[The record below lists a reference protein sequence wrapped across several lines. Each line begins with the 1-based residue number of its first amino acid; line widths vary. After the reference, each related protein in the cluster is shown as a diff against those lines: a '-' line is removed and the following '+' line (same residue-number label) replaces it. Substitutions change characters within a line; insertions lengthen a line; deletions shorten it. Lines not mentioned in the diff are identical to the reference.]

1 MNRFSSHGV
10 ALVLLAVIFVSLNL
24 FATVSFR
31 AARLDLTQHSLFTL
45 SEGTHSV
52 LSRLDEP
59 VTLKFYYSQ
68 KLASE
73 QPGLRVYAERVRDML
88 EEMATAANGKLQLQ
102 VIDPE
107 PFSELEDQAVAQ
119 GLVARPIEA
128 GEIIYFGLVGTN
140 MVDRV
145 EVIPFF
151 ADERQQYLE
160 YDLARMVHNLSLPE
174 KPVLGIISNLPLD
187 TGAGGILAAMRG
199 QSQPFLIYAELTD
212 RFEVT
217 FVEAGTVKIPNNI
230 DVLLLAHPR
239 PLTDVQAYAIDQFV
253 MRGGRVL
260 AFLDP
265 QSEVSLT
272 AGPNGEPLRGYTE
285 QSSLPRLLSSW
296 GVALDTELIV
306 ADRKRAQRVAAG
318 RDARRALT
326 DYILWMG
333 LTAEEMNADDLI
345 TANIDRLNLGTVGA
359 LYATPDATTTLT
371 PLVSS
376 SDDASLMTRDY
387 VLSAPTPD
395 NLLRQFEPGAAPYV
409 ISARLSGPVNT
420 AFPDGPTGKNDKGV
434 SAKAEAHLAQNG
446 AANIVVFADS
456 DFFDDR
462 FWVSE
467 QNYLGQRF
475 GVPIADNG
483 KFLLN
488 AVENMMGSNDLISLR
503 GRERVARPFTRVLG
517 LRKAAE
523 QEYLQEEETLLARIE
538 TAQSELNKLE
548 QGGAGLAD
556 ANAAAKQYRS
566 ELVAARK
573 ALRRVQGDLRRDIDR
588 LEANVTWANIITIPV
603 LVGVAALVLAVRQRR
618 RRLATQKA
626 GGLLVETASGSEK
639 GAA

>member
-1 MNRFSSHGV
+1 MMRISPH
-10 ALVLLAVIFVSLNL
+10 ALGLILLAIIFVTINL
-24 FATVSFR
+24 FANVSFR
-31 AARLDLTQHSLFTL
+31 AARLDLTQNNLFTL
-45 SEGTHSV
+45 SDGTRNI
-52 LSRLDEP
+52 LGQLDEP

-68 KLASE
+68 ELAAE
-73 QPGLRVYAERVRDML
+73 QPGLRLYANRVRDML
-88 EEMATAANGKLQLQ
+88 EEMTAAANGKIQLDI
-102 VIDPE
+102 IDPE
-107 PFSELEDQAVAQ
+107 PFSETEDQAVAQ
-119 GLVARPIEA
+119 GLVAQPVDA
-128 GEIIYFGLVGTN
+128 GEIVYFGLVGTN

-160 YDLARMVHNLSLPE
+160 YDLARLVHNLSLPE

-212 RFEVT
+212 RFN
-217 FVEAGTVKIPNNI
+217 VEFIPPDSVKLPNNI

-239 PLTDVQAYAIDQFV
+239 PLNDMQAYAVDQFI

-272 AGPNGEPLRGYTE
+272 AGPNGEPLKGYTE
-285 QSSLPRLLSSW
+285 QSSLPKLLGQW
-296 GVALDTELIV
+296 GVQLDNNLIV

-333 LTAEEMNADDLI
+333 LTSEEMNGDDLI
-345 TANIDRLNLGTVGA
+345 TANIDHLNIGTVGA
-359 LYATPDATTTLT
+359 LFATDNATTNFT

-376 SDDASLMTRDY
+376 SDDANLMTRDY
-387 VLSAPTPD
+387 VLTAPSPD
-395 NLLRQFEPGAAPYV
+395 KLLRRFEPGDAPYV
-409 ISARLSGPVNT
+409 ISARLSGLVTT
-420 AFPDGPTGKNDKGV
+420 AFPDGPPAGENQKGQ
-434 SAKAEAHLAQNG
+434 SAKLADHKTENV

-462 FWVSE
+462 FWVTE

-503 GRERVARPFTRVLG
+503 GRERVARPFTRVQA

-523 QEYLQEEETLLARIE
+523 QNYLEEEENLLARIE
-538 TAQSELNKLE
+538 AAQGELNKLE

-556 ANAAAKQYRS
+556 AEVASKKYRA
-566 ELVAARK
+566 ELLQARK
-573 ALRRVQGDLRRDIDR
+573 ALRRVQGDLRRDIDQ
-588 LEANVTWANIITIPV
+588 LEARVTWLNIIVMPV
-603 LVGVAALVLAVRQRR
+603 LIGLAALMLAVRQRR

-626 GGLLVETASGSEK
+626 GGLLVETKIADEVN
-639 GAA
+639 

>member
-1 MNRFSSHGV
+1 M
-10 ALVLLAVIFVSLNL
+10 
-24 FATVSFR
+24 
-31 AARLDLTQHSLFTL
+31 
-45 SEGTHSV
+45 
-52 LSRLDEP
+52 
-59 VTLKFYYSQ
+59 
-68 KLASE
+68 
-73 QPGLRVYAERVRDML
+73 
-88 EEMATAANGKLQLQ
+88 
-102 VIDPE
+102 
-107 PFSELEDQAVAQ
+107 
-119 GLVARPIEA
+119 
-128 GEIIYFGLVGTN
+128 
-140 MVDRV
+140 
-145 EVIPFF
+145 
-151 ADERQQYLE
+151 
-160 YDLARMVHNLSLPE
+160 
-174 KPVLGIISNLPLD
+174 
-187 TGAGGILAAMRG
+187 
-199 QSQPFLIYAELTD
+199 
-212 RFEVT
+212 
-217 FVEAGTVKIPNNI
+217 
-230 DVLLLAHPR
+230 
-239 PLTDVQAYAIDQFV
+239 
-253 MRGGRVL
+253 
-260 AFLDP
+260 
-265 QSEVSLT
+265 
-272 AGPNGEPLRGYTE
+272 
-285 QSSLPRLLSSW
+285 
-296 GVALDTELIV
+296 

-333 LTAEEMNADDLI
+333 LTAEEMNADDLV

-420 AFPDGPTGKNDKGV
+420 AFPDGLTGKNDKGV

>member
-1 MNRFSSHGV
+1 MRRISPH
-10 ALVLLAVIFVSLNL
+10 ALGLILLTIIFVTINL
-24 FATVSFR
+24 FANVSFR
-31 AARLDLTQHSLFTL
+31 AARLDLTQNNLFTL
-45 SEGTHSV
+45 SDGTRNI
-52 LSRLDEP
+52 LGQLDEP

-68 KLASE
+68 ELAAE
-73 QPGLRVYAERVRDML
+73 QPGLRLYANRVRDML
-88 EEMATAANGKLQLQ
+88 EEMTAAANGKIQLDI
-102 VIDPE
+102 IDPE
-107 PFSELEDQAVAQ
+107 PFSETEDQAVAQ
-119 GLVARPIEA
+119 GLVAQPIEA
-128 GEIIYFGLVGTN
+128 GEIVYFGLVGTN
-140 MVDRV
+140 LVDRV

-160 YDLARMVHNLSLPE
+160 YDLARLVHNLSLPE

-212 RFEVT
+212 RFN
-217 FVEAGTVKIPNNI
+217 VEFIPADSVKVPNNI

-239 PLTDVQAYAIDQFV
+239 PLSDMQAYAVDQFI

-272 AGPNGEPLRGYTE
+272 AGPKGEPLKGYTE
-285 QSSLPRLLSSW
+285 QSSLPKLLGQW
-296 GVALDTELIV
+296 GVQLDNNLIV

-333 LTAEEMNADDLI
+333 LTSEEMNGDDLI
-345 TANIDRLNLGTVGA
+345 TANIDHLNIGTVGA
-359 LYATPDATTTLT
+359 LFATDNATTTFT

-387 VLSAPTPD
+387 VLTAPSPD
-395 NLLRQFEPGAAPYV
+395 KLLRRFEPGDAPYV
-409 ISARLSGPVNT
+409 ISARLSGLVTT
-420 AFPDGPTGKNDKGV
+420 AFPDGPPAGENQKGQ
-434 SAKAEAHLAQNG
+434 SAKPADHQSENV

-462 FWVSE
+462 FWVTE

-503 GRERVARPFTRVLG
+503 GRERVARPFTRVQA

-523 QEYLQEEETLLARIE
+523 QNYLEEEENLLARIE
-538 TAQSELNKLE
+538 AAQGELNKLE

-556 ANAAAKQYRS
+556 AEAASKEYRA
-566 ELVAARK
+566 ELLQARK
-573 ALRRVQGDLRRDIDR
+573 ALRRVQSDLRRDIDQ
-588 LEANVTWANIITIPV
+588 LEARVTWLNIIVMPV
-603 LVGVAALVLAVRQRR
+603 LIGLAALTLAMRQRR

-626 GGLLVETASGSEK
+626 GGLLVETKIADEVS
-639 GAA
+639 